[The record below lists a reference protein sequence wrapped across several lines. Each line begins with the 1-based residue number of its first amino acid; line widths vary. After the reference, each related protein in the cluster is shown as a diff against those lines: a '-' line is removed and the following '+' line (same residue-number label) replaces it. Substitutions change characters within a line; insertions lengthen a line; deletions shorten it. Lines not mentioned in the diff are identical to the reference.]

1 MRPLPCF
8 QNGNL
13 QNKSLGIFA
22 GNPRQIFLEFFRAGI
37 IRNFFEPPVPPIL
50 QPKNQPRITQNFDK
64 KSFADFSRKLFALIS
79 RERGIIFAY
88 TPPNWREDAFG
99 MDEARPERIR
109 YKTP

>member
-37 IRNFFEPPVPPIL
+37 IWNFFEPPPTPIL

-64 KSFADFSRKLFALIS
+64 KSFADFSRKLFTLIPW
-79 RERGIIFAY
+79 ERGIIPACR
-88 TPPNWREDAFG
+88 PPNQREDAFKTC
-99 MDEARPERIR
+99 EAIAIA
-109 YKTP
+109 YTV